1 MSHSFYYNLKQI
13 SGMRVCPITPDTAV
27 LQPIYHQVGPGR
39 DCLEIE
45 NLNQVWLGRT
55 GAWLINWSNIPQ
67 VRVLTELR
75 HSEYIGHQHCL
86 NVTFGYIWS
95 QWQDNSGHWG
105 RERWS
110 HHTQPPL
117 TQPTFIQTF
126 SLSPSRG
133 SDSKSRRALL
143 PGINQAQL
151 ICKFGNQLEDIQ
163 AFFML
168 KLLQWWVADTWSHMY
183 VVETITGDIGLD
195 IAADW
200 FLESDDK

>member
-1 MSHSFYYNLKQI
+1 M
-13 SGMRVCPITPDTAV
+13 
-27 LQPIYHQVGPGR
+27 
-39 DCLEIE
+39 
-45 NLNQVWLGRT
+45 
-55 GAWLINWSNIPQ
+55 
-67 VRVLTELR
+67 
-75 HSEYIGHQHCL
+75 
-86 NVTFGYIWS
+86 
-95 QWQDNSGHWG
+95 
-105 RERWS
+105 
-110 HHTQPPL
+110 
-117 TQPTFIQTF
+117 
-126 SLSPSRG
+126 
-133 SDSKSRRALL
+133 L